1 MSVETSTYLQNFQ
14 AFLSMPRET
23 LPQLTTPEAR
33 KALRW
38 AAEALGLE
46 FIEIEGVAPTFLLL
60 PRPETDPG
68 PLLFT
73 TWHAEVLPVDPAAVE
88 GAERLALSVT
98 LSGLGHAFGA
108 KARSAVI
115 VAPGATQGSLVLLQV
130 LREHRARLR
139 ASAAFWPRIAPRAP
153 LRRKIFLGARGRVV
167 LGIWE
172 SGVSAFRIRDR
183 IIEELKAEAYGPR
196 PLDFELLHKLGA
208 NRDALDFLEETID
221 DPGAFSGGG
230 EGEGLLTRAL
240 FEPRGQVVTPQVR
253 HPDRPQAWLILE
265 ITENANPD
273 EVLERVRRIANG
285 AKIEMAEGFPWDRIS
300 IHHPSIQAQ
309 IKLSKT
315 VSEGPEIWPAA
326 PWMTPGGV
334 FTRALGTPLAEW
346 GIPIDPSVAIRFP
359 KPEQFE
365 AFAAEAGDLIRLAI
379 EEAGGKPRGPWPK
392 SRSSR

>member
-1 MSVETSTYLQNFQ
+1 MSVETSSYLQNFQ

-23 LPQLTTPEAR
+23 LPQLTAPEAR

-46 FIEIEGVAPTFLLL
+46 IVEIEGVAPTFLLL
-60 PRPETDPG
+60 PPLGGEPG
-68 PLLFT
+68 PLLYA
-73 TWHAEVLPVDPAAVE
+73 TWHAEALPVDPAAVE

-98 LSGLGHAFGA
+98 LAGLAHAFGA
-108 KARSAVI
+108 KSRSAVI
-115 VAPGATQGSLVLLQV
+115 VAPGATQGSLMLLQA
-130 LREHRARLR
+130 LREHRARLK
-139 ASAAFWPRIAPRAP
+139 ATVAFWPRIAPRAP
-153 LRRKIFLGARGRVV
+153 RRRKIFLGARGRVV

-172 SGVSAFRIRDR
+172 AGVNPFRIRDR

-196 PLDFELLHKLGA
+196 PLDFELLHKLGD

-221 DPGAFSGGG
+221 DPGAFQGAG

-240 FEPRGQVVTPQVR
+240 FQPRGQVVTPQVR

-273 EVLERVRRIANG
+273 EVLERVKRMAVG

-300 IHHPSIQAQ
+300 IHHPSMQAQ

-326 PWMTPGGV
+326 PWLTPSGV

-365 AFAAEAGDLIRLAI
+365 AFTAEAGNLIQGALH
-379 EEAGGKPRGPWPK
+379 E
-392 SRSSR
+392 SSGAP

>member
-1 MSVETSTYLQNFQ
+1 MSVATSTYLQNFQ
-14 AFLSMPRET
+14 ALLSMPRET
-23 LPQLTTPEAR
+23 LPQLTAPEAR

-46 FIEIEGVAPTFLLL
+46 FVEIEGVAPTFLLL
-60 PRPETDPG
+60 PEEGTEPG
-68 PLLFT
+68 PLVFAA
-73 TWHAEVLPVDPAAVE
+73 WHAEALPVDPAAVE
-88 GAERLALSVT
+88 GAERLALSVA
-98 LSGLGHAFGA
+98 LAGLGHAFGA
-108 KARSAVI
+108 RSRSAVI
-115 VAPGATQGSLVLLQV
+115 VTPGATQGSLVLLQT
-130 LREHRARLR
+130 LREHRPRLR

-153 LRRKIFLGARGRVV
+153 RRRRIFLGARGRVV

-172 SGVSAFRIRDR
+172 AGVNAFRLRDR

-196 PLDFELLHKLGA
+196 PLDFELLHKLGS

-221 DPGAFSGGG
+221 DPGAFSGEG
-230 EGEGLLTRAL
+230 EGEALLTRAL
-240 FEPRGQVVTPQVR
+240 FQPRGQVVTPQVR

-265 ITENANPD
+265 ITENASPE
-273 EVLERVRRIANG
+273 EVQERVGRAAGG

-309 IKLSKT
+309 IKVSKT
-315 VSEGPEIWPAA
+315 VSEGPEIWPAT
-326 PWMTPGGV
+326 PWMTPSGV

-365 AFAAEAGDLIRLAI
+365 ALAAEAGNLIRQGL
-379 EEAGGKPRGPWPK
+379 EEAP
-392 SRSSR
+392 S

>member
-1 MSVETSTYLQNFQ
+1 MSVVTSTYLQNFQ
-14 AFLSMPRET
+14 GLLSMPRET
-23 LPQLTTPEAR
+23 LPQLTIPEAR

-38 AAEALGLE
+38 AGDALGME

-60 PRPETDPG
+60 PQPDAEPG
-68 PLLFT
+68 PILFT

-88 GAERLALSVT
+88 GAERLALTVA
-98 LSGLGHAFGA
+98 LAGLGNAFGA
-108 KARSAVI
+108 KSRSAVI
-115 VAPGATQGSLVLLQV
+115 VAPGATQGSLVLLQT
-130 LREHRARLR
+130 LREHRPRLR
-139 ASAAFWPRIAPRAP
+139 AAAAFWLRIAPRAP
-153 LRRKIFLGARGRVV
+153 LRRRIFLGGRGRVV

-172 SGVSAFRIRDR
+172 SGVNAFRLRDR

-208 NRDALDFLEETID
+208 SRDALDFLEETID

-240 FEPRGQVVTPQVR
+240 FQPRGQVVTPQVR
-253 HPDRPQAWLILE
+253 HPDRPQSWLIIE
-265 ITENANPD
+265 ITENATPD
-273 EVLERVRRIANG
+273 EVQDRVARAADG

-326 PWMTPGGV
+326 PWMTPSGV

-346 GIPIDPSVAIRFP
+346 GIPIDPSIAIRFP

-365 AFAAEAGDLIRLAI
+365 VLAAEAGNLIRHAL
-379 EEAGGKPRGPWPK
+379 
-392 SRSSR
+392 